1 MSRTPGRDW
10 RLRIGAS
17 KDYAYMRVSELAFL
31 DASGADLCVGG
42 QAGASSVYSG
52 DYGAG
57 NAFDKSPDTDWWSN
71 GNGAPFWLAYRLP
84 APAVVAQLRLRLSPR
99 AGQSIPPDAQALELA
114 SEREICRLQLASGSF
129 AAGELLVLDVVGAL
143 PITLGGLPGPDVG
156 LQGRPAC
163 AFAGLAP
170 MPVPERLAPN
180 FLRPNAPA
188 TGQVQDYMMLRASAS
203 APEQP
208 FANGRVWLLRAADG
222 AKVWEGY
229 TDQSGAYCARG
240 LELGVAHIAV
250 GIDPSGAHQAG
261 AGGPVLA
268 TLSGGAP

>member
-1 MSRTPGRDW
+1 MSRVPGREW

-17 KDYAYMRVSELAFL
+17 KDYAYMRLSELAFL

-42 QAGASSVYSG
+42 QASASSVYNG
-52 DYGAG
+52 DYSADK
-57 NAFDKSPDTDWWSN
+57 AFDKSPDTDWCSN

-84 APAVVAQLRLRLSPR
+84 APAVVQQLRLRLSPR
-99 AGQSIPPDAQALELA
+99 AGNAIPPDAQALELS
-114 SEREICRLQLASGSF
+114 SERELCRLQLVSGSF
-129 AAGELLVLDVVGAL
+129 VPGEQLVLDVVGAL
-143 PITLGGLPGPDVG
+143 PIALGSLPGPEAG
-156 LQGRPAC
+156 LQGRIAC
-163 AFAGLAP
+163 AFSGLAP

-180 FLRPNAPA
+180 FLRPNAPP
-188 TGQVQDYMMLRASAS
+188 TGQVQDYMMLRPSAS

-208 FANGRVWLLRAADG
+208 FANGRVWLLRAVDG

-229 TDQSGAYCARG
+229 TDQHGAYRARG

-250 GIDPSGAHQAG
+250 GIDTSGAHQA
-261 AGGPVLA
+261 AAAGPVLA